1 MNLKEGGKMHTNPP
15 TPGTSIPAPPAR
27 KPTIGDESAS
37 ARYNGEPAHG
47 TRAALVWA
55 ATVIGLV
62 LLSLLIVFI
71 LQNQEPVQVQYLGF
85 VGSVP
90 LGMALFI
97 AAVAGGLLV
106 ATAGAV
112 RITQL
117 RIIAAR
123 AGYRSTARPPA
134 RARIPLFR
142 HGHHA
147 R

>member
-1 MNLKEGGKMHTNPP
+1 MQTNRP

-27 KPTIGDESAS
+27 PPTIGDGSAS
-37 ARYNGEPAHG
+37 ARYKRESEHG
-47 TRAALVWA
+47 TRAALAWT
-55 ATVIGLV
+55 ATVVGLV

-71 LQNQEPVQVQYLGF
+71 LQNQEPVQVQYLGLIA
-85 VGSVP
+85 SIP
-90 LGMALFI
+90 LGMALYI

-106 ATAGAV
+106 ATASAV

-123 AGYRSTARPPA
+123 VKGRSTARPSA
-134 RARIPLFR
+134 KVRMPLLQ

>member
-1 MNLKEGGKMHTNPP
+1 MQTNPP
-15 TPGTSIPAPPAR
+15 TPGTSIPAPPGR
-27 KPTIGDESAS
+27 PPTIGDDSGSA
-37 ARYNGEPAHG
+37 ARYKGEPAHG
-47 TRAALVWA
+47 TRAAVVWA
-55 ATVIGLV
+55 ATVVGLV

-97 AAVAGGLLV
+97 AAVSGGLLV
-106 ATAGAV
+106 ATAGAA

-123 AGYRSTARPPA
+123 VRDRSTPKPPA
-134 RARIPLFR
+134 RARISLLR

>member
-1 MNLKEGGKMHTNPP
+1 MQTNRP

-27 KPTIGDESAS
+27 PPAIGDHSTS
-37 ARYNGEPAHG
+37 ARYKREPEHG

-55 ATVIGLV
+55 ATVVGLV

-85 VGSVP
+85 IASVP
-90 LGMALFI
+90 LGMALLI

-123 AGYRSTARPPA
+123 VRGRSTARQPA
-134 RARIPLFR
+134 KARMPLFQHGHRAR
-142 HGHHA
+142 
-147 R
+147 